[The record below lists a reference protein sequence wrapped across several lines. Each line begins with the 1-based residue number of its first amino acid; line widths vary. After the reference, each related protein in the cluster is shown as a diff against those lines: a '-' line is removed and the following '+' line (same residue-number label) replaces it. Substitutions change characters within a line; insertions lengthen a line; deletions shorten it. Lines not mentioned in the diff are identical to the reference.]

1 MQYEKSYNYNLDK
14 NTKKFKESILF
25 KSLIFICVTFTI
37 LQAGWIEETKNAYNS
52 TKEKLLDNTVIEETK
67 NVFNATKEKLLD
79 NTVTE
84 EEKKEI
90 KRKRFNE
97 IWEDVFP
104 ELEEASELQ
113 SKMIKA
119 PDSAWFGTDKNDI
132 KKDIESILNDIY
144 TTLIGDE
151 LLEYK
156 EKIKSHEEEINDLKK
171 DIQTYIEEKIT
182 APSKSTISTTKND
195 YNEKISDA
203 KEKIKF
209 YEKKIELVK
218 ENLSQSFKDV
228 GVDIT
233 DESLD
238 IVLSRV
244 DGDDFI
250 QMYLVADVLKQIT
263 TQLLQLMN
271 ENNEELSVAKNYYGM
286 HLVSMQLVVYIQE
299 NYKNKLENN
308 YLVQLDTLRDENK
321 VYKKEAQNSK
331 SKETSQARKEQ
342 YENNIKSLDFNLEV
356 IALYKNHLKDALN
369 NINKAIKESRKQVL
383 LSKNTFKT
391 VSSSSQLSSL
401 INQSML
407 EYDKVMQIQMPE
419 IQSFKNMEIKEKYK
433 QLSKMMKSNR

>member
-1 MQYEKSYNYNLDK
+1 M
-14 NTKKFKESILF
+14 FKT
-25 KSLIFICVTFTI
+25 LIFICFTFVI
-37 LQAGWIEETKNAYNS
+37 LQADWIEETKNAYNS
-52 TKEKLLDNTVIEETK
+52 TKEKLLDNTIIQETK
-67 NVFNATKEKLLD
+67 NVYKATKEKLLD
-79 NTVTE
+79 KNLTE
-84 EEKKEI
+84 EEKKEV

-104 ELEEASELQ
+104 ELKEASELQ

-119 PDSAWFGTDKNDI
+119 PDSTWFGTDKNDI
-132 KKDIESILNDIY
+132 KKDIEGILNDIY
-144 TTLIGDE
+144 TTLIGDD
-151 LLEYK
+151 LLDYK
-156 EKIKSHEEEINDLKK
+156 EKIKNYEEEISDLKK

-182 APSKSTISTTKND
+182 APSNSTISTTKSD
-195 YNEKISDA
+195 YDEKISNA
-203 KEKIKF
+203 KDKIKF

-228 GVDIT
+228 GVDIS

-238 IVLSRV
+238 IILSRV

-263 TQLLQLMN
+263 SQLLQLMN

-299 NYKNKLENN
+299 NYKDKLENN
-308 YLVQLDTLRDENK
+308 YLVQLDKLKDENK
-321 VYKKEAQNSK
+321 IYKKEAQNAI
-331 SKETSQARKEQ
+331 SKETSQIRKEQ
-342 YENNIKSLDFNLEV
+342 YINNIKSLDFNIEV
-356 IALYKNHLKDALN
+356 IVLYKKHLKDALN
-369 NINKAIKESRKQVL
+369 NINKAIKESKKQVL

-391 VSSSSQLSSL
+391 VSSSSQLSDL

-407 EYDKVMQIQMPE
+407 EYEKVMQIQMPE

-433 QLSKMMKSNR
+433 QLSKMMKSHK